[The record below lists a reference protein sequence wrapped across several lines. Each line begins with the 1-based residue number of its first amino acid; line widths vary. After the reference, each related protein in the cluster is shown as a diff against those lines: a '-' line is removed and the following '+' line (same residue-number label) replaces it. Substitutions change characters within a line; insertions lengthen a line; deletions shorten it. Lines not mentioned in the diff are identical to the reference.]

1 MQWLLDRFATA
12 PDQPAF
18 IHEGETTCYADV
30 LRRID
35 AFTAALQS
43 EGVSQGDKVAV
54 LADYAPAVVC
64 LILALARLGAI
75 VIPLSRA
82 AVVEEDAALAI
93 SGCDWFVEFDPQGRE
108 ASFRRHPVDV
118 EHPLVSELIE
128 VGRAGL
134 ILFSSGSS
142 GTPKA
147 ILHDFERIADK
158 FRLQRAAT
166 RAIPFLMIDH
176 FGGVNTVLAITSS
189 LGTVVTVADR
199 SVNAVCEAIA
209 RERVELLPATPSF
222 LTLMLASGLHRKLD
236 LGSLRRITYGTEVM
250 PQSTLSRLKAA
261 FPGVELQQTYGL
273 SEVGVLRSQS
283 RPDGSLWV
291 RVGGDGFETEV
302 RGGILWIRSR
312 YAMLGYLN
320 APSNFDADGWF
331 NTQDQVE
338 VDGDYIRILG
348 RVSDIINVGG
358 QKVYPAEVEDV
369 ILGLDNIVDVA
380 VVAEPHPMLGQIVVA
395 KVSLETPEPADDLK
409 RRIRAACRAQLAAFK
424 APAKV
429 IVTDESFHT
438 ARQKKI
444 RRASPAPPPTSG
456 GE

>member
-1 MQWLLDRFATA
+1 MQWLLDRFAAA
-12 PDQPAF
+12 PDRVAF
-18 IHEGETTCYADV
+18 IHEGEATTYSQV
-30 LRRID
+30 LARID
-35 AFTAALQS
+35 GFTAVLAR
-43 EGVSQGDKVAV
+43 EGVRAGDKVAV

-64 LILALARLGAI
+64 LILALARRGAI

-82 AVVEEDAALAI
+82 AVVEEGAALAI
-93 SGCDWFVEFDPQGRE
+93 SGCDWFVDFDLAGRV
-108 ASFRRHPVDV
+108 ATFRPRRIVA
-118 EHPLVSELIE
+118 EHPLVSGLIAA
-128 VGRAGL
+128 GRPGL

-158 FRLQRAAT
+158 FRVQRAAT

-189 LGTVVTVADR
+189 LGAVVTVADR
-199 SVNAVCEAIA
+199 SVAAVCEAIA

-222 LTLMLASGLHRKLD
+222 LTLMLASSLHRRLD
-236 LGSLRRITYGTEVM
+236 LSSLKRITYGTEVM
-250 PQSTLSRLKAA
+250 PQSTLSRLAVA

-291 RVGGDGFETEV
+291 RVGGEGFETEV
-302 RGGILWIRSR
+302 RGGV
-312 YAMLGYLN
+312 LGYLN
-320 APSNFDADGWF
+320 APSNLDADGWF

-338 VDGDYIRILG
+338 VDGEYIRILG

-369 ILGLDNIVDVA
+369 ILTLDNILDVA
-380 VVAEPHPMLGQIVVA
+380 VIAEAHPMLGQIVVA
-395 KVSLETPEPADDLK
+395 KVALRDPEAADDLK
-409 RRIRAACRAQLAAFK
+409 RRIRAACRLSLAAYK

-429 IVTDESFHT
+429 VVTEESFHN

-444 RRASPAPPPTSG
+444 RRA
-456 GE
+456 

>member
-1 MQWLLDRFATA
+1 MQWLLDRFATT
-12 PDQPAF
+12 PDRPAF
-18 IHEGETTCYADV
+18 VHEGETTTYGEVLQHIAD
-30 LRRID
+30 
-35 AFTAALQS
+35 FTARLER
-43 EGVSQGDKVAV
+43 EGVGAGQKVAI

-64 LILALARLGAI
+64 LIFALALRGAVI
-75 VIPLSRA
+75 IPLSRA
-82 AVVEEDAALAI
+82 AVVEEGAALAI
-93 SGCDWFVEFDPQGRE
+93 SGCDWFITFEVSGRG
-108 ASFRRHPVDV
+108 AVFARRPVPA
-118 EHPLVSELIE
+118 EHALVAGL
-128 VGRAGL
+128 VAAGRAGL

-147 ILHDFERIADK
+147 ILHDFDRIADK
-158 FRLQRAAT
+158 FRVQRAAT

-176 FGGVNTVLAITSS
+176 FGGVNTVLAIVSS

-199 SVNAVCEAIA
+199 SETAVCEAIA
-209 RERVELLPATPSF
+209 LERVELLPAKPSF
-222 LTLMLASGLHRKLD
+222 LTLMLASGIHRKLD
-236 LGSLRRITYGTEVM
+236 LTSLKRITYGTEVM
-250 PQSTLSRLKAA
+250 PQSTLHRLKEA
-261 FPGVELQQTYGL
+261 FPEVELQQTYGL

-291 RVGGDGFETEV
+291 RVGGQGFETEV
-302 RGGILWIRSR
+302 RDGILWIRSQ

-369 ILGLDNIVDVA
+369 ILALDNILDVA
-380 VVAEPHPMLGQIVVA
+380 VMAEAHAMLGQIVVA
-395 KVSLETPEPADDLK
+395 KVVLETPESPEDLK
-409 RRIRAACRAQLAAFK
+409 RRIRAACRSALAAYK

-429 IVTDESFHT
+429 IVTEESFHT

-444 RRASPAPPPTSG
+444 RRA
-456 GE
+456 

>member
-1 MQWLLDRFATA
+1 MQWLLDRFATT
-12 PDQPAF
+12 PDRPAF
-18 IHEGETTCYADV
+18 IHEGRTTTYGEV
-30 LRRID
+30 LAQIEGFSATLAR
-35 AFTAALQS
+35 
-43 EGVSQGDKVAV
+43 EGVRPGEKVAV

-64 LILALARLGAI
+64 LILALARHGAI

-82 AVVEEDAALAI
+82 AVVEEGAALAI
-93 SGCDWFVEFDPQGRE
+93 SGCDWFVEFDRKGQE
-108 ASFRRHPVDV
+108 ASFSRRSIVA
-118 EHPLVSELIE
+118 EHPLVADL
-128 VGRAGL
+128 VAQGRAGL

-147 ILHDFERIADK
+147 ILHDFDRIADK
-158 FRLQRAAT
+158 FRKQRAAT

-189 LGTVVTVADR
+189 LGAVVTVADR
-199 SVNAVCEAIA
+199 SVTAVCEAIA
-209 RERVELLPATPSF
+209 KERVELLPATPSF
-222 LTLMLASGLHRKLD
+222 LTLMLASGLQRKLD
-236 LGSLRRITYGTEVM
+236 LSSLTRITYGTEVM
-250 PQSTLSRLKAA
+250 PQSTLSRLKDA

-291 RVGGDGFETEV
+291 RVGGEGFETEV
-302 RGGILWIRSR
+302 RDGVLWIRSQ

-338 VDGDYIRILG
+338 VDGDYLKILG

-369 ILGLDNIVDVA
+369 ILELDNIVDVA
-380 VVAEPHPMLGQIVVA
+380 VVAERHAILGQIVVA
-395 KVSLETPEPADDLK
+395 KVVLREPEPVEDLK
-409 RRIRAACRAQLAAFK
+409 SRIRIACRASLAAFK

-429 IVTDESFHT
+429 LITNESLHT

-444 RRASPAPPPTSG
+444 RHA
-456 GE
+456 

>member
-1 MQWLLDRFATA
+1 MQWLLDRFETTPERA
-12 PDQPAF
+12 AF
-18 IHEGETTCYADV
+18 IHEGETTTYGEV
-30 LRRID
+30 LARIEDFGD
-35 AFTAALQS
+35 ALARQ
-43 EGVSQGDKVAV
+43 GVKAGEKVAV

-64 LILALARLGAI
+64 LILALARRGAI

-82 AVVEEDAALAI
+82 AVVEEDTALAI
-93 SGCDWFVEFDPQGRE
+93 SGCDWFVTFDAKGRE
-108 ASFRRHPVDV
+108 ADFSRRPIAA
-118 EHPLVSELIE
+118 EHALVSDLMAA
-128 VGRAGL
+128 GRAGL

-142 GTPKA
+142 GAPKA
-147 ILHDFERIADK
+147 ILHDFDRITDK
-158 FRLQRAAT
+158 FRKARAAT

-176 FGGVNTVLAITSS
+176 FGGINTVLAITSS

-236 LGSLRRITYGTEVM
+236 LSSLTRITYGTEVM
-250 PQSTLSRLKAA
+250 PQSTLSRLEAA
-261 FPGVELQQTYGL
+261 FPGVALQQTYGL

-302 RGGILWIRSR
+302 RDGVLWIRSQ

-320 APSNFDADGWF
+320 APSNFDAEGWF

-369 ILGLDNIVDVA
+369 ILALDNILDVA
-380 VVAEPHPMLGQIVVA
+380 VVAEPNALLGQIVVA
-395 KVSLETPEPADDLK
+395 KIALSTPEPVEDLK
-409 RRIRAACRAQLAAFK
+409 RRIRAACRASLAAYK

-429 IVTDESFHT
+429 LITEESFHT

-444 RRASPAPPPTSG
+444 RRA
-456 GE
+456 

>member
-12 PDQPAF
+12 AGQPAF
-18 IHEGETTCYADV
+18 IHEGETTTYAQVIAQIDGFGSV
-30 LRRID
+30 LAR
-35 AFTAALQS
+35 
-43 EGVSQGDKVAV
+43 EGVKAGEKVAV

-64 LILALARLGAI
+64 LILALARHGAI

-93 SGCDWFVEFDPQGRE
+93 SGCDWFVEFDPEGRE
-108 ASFRRHPVDV
+108 ATFARRPIAA
-118 EHPLVSELIE
+118 EHALVSALIAA
-128 VGRAGL
+128 GRPGL

-158 FRLQRAAT
+158 FRKQRAAT

-209 RERVELLPATPSF
+209 RDRVQLLPATPSF
-222 LTLMLASGLHRKLD
+222 LTLMLTSGLHRRLD
-236 LGSLRRITYGTEVM
+236 LTSLTRITYGTEVM
-250 PQSTLSRLKAA
+250 PQSTLSRLKQA

-302 RGGILWIRSR
+302 RDGILWIRSQ

-320 APSNFDADGWF
+320 APSMFDPDGWF

-338 VDGDYIRILG
+338 VDGDYIKILG

-369 ILGLDNIVDVA
+369 ILELDNILDVA
-380 VVAEPHPMLGQIVVA
+380 VLGEAHPLLGQIVVA
-395 KVSLETPEPADDLK
+395 KVSLLSPEPVEDLK
-409 RRIRAACRAQLAAFK
+409 RRIRAACRAHLAAYK

-429 IVTDESFHT
+429 IVSDESFHT
-438 ARQKKI
+438 ARQKKV
-444 RRASPAPPPTSG
+444 RRA
-456 GE
+456 

>member
-12 PDQPAF
+12 PDQAAF
-18 IHEGETTCYADV
+18 VHEGETVAYGQAVEIINGFSDTLA
-30 LRRID
+30 R
-35 AFTAALQS
+35 
-43 EGVSQGDKVAV
+43 EGVRAGEKVAV

-64 LILALARLGAI
+64 LILALAQAGAI

-82 AVVEEDAALAI
+82 AVVEEDGALAI
-93 SGCDWFVEFDPQGRE
+93 SGCDWFVEFDPEGRQ
-108 ASFRRHPVDV
+108 AAFKRRRIVVD
-118 EHPLVSELIE
+118 HALVSEL
-128 VGRAGL
+128 VAAGRPGL

-142 GTPKA
+142 GAPKA
-147 ILHDFERIADK
+147 ILHDFDRIADK
-158 FRLQRAAT
+158 FRKARTAT

-176 FGGVNTVLAITSS
+176 FGGVNTVLGITSS

-199 SVNAVCEAIA
+199 SVAAVCEAIA
-209 RERVELLPATPSF
+209 RNRVELLPATPSF

-236 LGSLRRITYGTEVM
+236 LSSLKRITYGTEVM
-250 PQSTLSRLKAA
+250 AQSTLDRLRAA

-291 RVGGDGFETEV
+291 RVGGEGFETRV
-302 RGGILWIRSR
+302 VDDVLWIRSQ

-331 NTQDQVE
+331 NTQDRVE
-338 VDGDYIRILG
+338 VEGDYIKILG

-369 ILGLDNIVDVA
+369 ILGLDNILDVA
-380 VVAEPHPMLGQIVVA
+380 VIGEAHALLGQIVVA
-395 KVSLETPEPADDLK
+395 KVALQTPEPADDLK
-409 RRIRAACRAQLAAFK
+409 RRIRLACRASLAAYK

-429 IVTDESFHT
+429 LISQESFHT

-444 RRASPAPPPTSG
+444 RRA
-456 GE
+456 

>member
-12 PDQPAF
+12 AEAPAF
-18 IHEGETTCYADV
+18 IHEGERTTYGEVIAQIERFGEV
-30 LRRID
+30 L
-35 AFTAALQS
+35 AQ
-43 EGVSQGDKVAV
+43 EGVKGGEKVAV

-64 LILALARLGAI
+64 LILALARHGAI

-93 SGCDWFVEFDPQGRE
+93 SGCDWFVEFDLEGRK
-108 ASFRRHPVDV
+108 ASFSRRPIAA
-118 EHPLVSELIE
+118 EHALVSAL
-128 VGRAGL
+128 VAAGRAGL

-147 ILHDFERIADK
+147 ILHDFDRIADK
-158 FRLQRAAT
+158 FRKQRAAT

-209 RERVELLPATPSF
+209 RDRVQLLPATPSF
-222 LTLMLASGLHRKLD
+222 LTLMLTSGLHRKLD
-236 LGSLRRITYGTEVM
+236 LSSLTRITYGTEVM
-250 PQSTLSRLKAA
+250 PQSTLNRLTAA

-291 RVGGDGFETEV
+291 RVGGEGFETQV
-302 RGGILWIRSR
+302 REGILWIRSQ

-320 APSNFDADGWF
+320 APSKFDADGWF

-338 VDGDYIRILG
+338 VDGDYIKILG

-369 ILGLDNIVDVA
+369 ILELDNIVDVA
-380 VVAEPHPMLGQIVVA
+380 VIGESHPLLGQIVVA
-395 KVSLETPEPADDLK
+395 KVIVETPESADDLK
-409 RRIRAACRAQLAAFK
+409 RRIRAACRAHLAAYK

-429 IVTDESFHT
+429 VVTEESLHT
-438 ARQKKI
+438 ARQKKV
-444 RRASPAPPPTSG
+444 RRA
-456 GE
+456 

>member
-1 MQWLLDRFATA
+1 VQWLLDRFATA
-12 PDQPAF
+12 TGQAAF
-18 IHEGETTCYADV
+18 IHEGQTTTYGEVVAK
-30 LRRID
+30 ID
-35 AFTAALQS
+35 AFGAVLA
-43 EGVSQGDKVAV
+43 EHGVRAGEKVAV

-64 LILALARLGAI
+64 LILALARHGAI
-75 VIPLSRA
+75 VIPLSRQ

-93 SGCDWFVEFDPQGRE
+93 SGCDWFVEFDLDGRE
-108 ASFRRHPVDV
+108 ASFSRRPIAA
-118 EHPLVSELIE
+118 EHPLVSEL
-128 VGRAGL
+128 VAAGRPGL

-147 ILHDFERIADK
+147 ILHDFDRIADK
-158 FRLQRAAT
+158 FRKQRAAT

-209 RERVELLPATPSF
+209 RDRVQLLPATPSF
-222 LTLMLASGLHRKLD
+222 LTLMLTSGIHRKLD
-236 LGSLRRITYGTEVM
+236 LSSLTRITYGTEVM
-250 PQSTLSRLKAA
+250 PQSTLTRLREA

-291 RVGGDGFETEV
+291 RVGGEGFETQV
-302 RGGILWIRSR
+302 RDGILWIRSQ

-320 APSNFDADGWF
+320 APSKFDAEGWF

-338 VDGDYIRILG
+338 VDGDYLRILG

-369 ILGLDNIVDVA
+369 ILDLDNIHDVA
-380 VVAEPHPMLGQIVVA
+380 VVGEAHPLLGQIVVA
-395 KVSLETPEPADDLK
+395 KVVLQAPEAADDLK
-409 RRIRAACRAQLAAFK
+409 RRIRTACRAHLAAYK

-429 IVTDESFHT
+429 VITEESFHT

-444 RRASPAPPPTSG
+444 RRA
-456 GE
+456 

>member
-12 PDQPAF
+12 AEAPAF
-18 IHEGETTCYADV
+18 IHEGERTTYGEVIAQIERFGDV
-30 LRRID
+30 LTRH
-35 AFTAALQS
+35 
-43 EGVSQGDKVAV
+43 GVKAGEKVAV

-64 LILALARLGAI
+64 LILALARHGAI

-93 SGCDWFVEFDPQGRE
+93 SGCDWFVEFDVVGRE
-108 ASFRRHPVDV
+108 AAFSRRPIAA
-118 EHPLVSELIE
+118 EHALVSEL
-128 VGRAGL
+128 VAAGRAGL

-147 ILHDFERIADK
+147 ILHDFDRIADK
-158 FRLQRAAT
+158 FRKQRAAT

-209 RERVELLPATPSF
+209 RDRVQLLPATPSF
-222 LTLMLASGLHRKLD
+222 LTLMLTSGLHRKLD
-236 LGSLRRITYGTEVM
+236 LSSLTRITYGTEVM
-250 PQSTLSRLKAA
+250 PQSTLNRLTAA

-291 RVGGDGFETEV
+291 RVGGEGFETQV
-302 RGGILWIRSR
+302 RDGILWIRSQ

-320 APSNFDADGWF
+320 APSKFDADGWF

-338 VDGDYIRILG
+338 VDGDYIKILG

-369 ILGLDNIVDVA
+369 ILELDNIVDVA
-380 VVAEPHPMLGQIVVA
+380 VIGESHPLLGQIVVA
-395 KVSLETPEPADDLK
+395 KVIVETPESADDLK
-409 RRIRAACRAQLAAFK
+409 RRIRAACRAHLAAYK

-429 IVTDESFHT
+429 VVTEESLHT
-438 ARQKKI
+438 ARQKKV
-444 RRASPAPPPTSG
+444 RRA
-456 GE
+456 

>member
-12 PDQPAF
+12 ADEPAF
-18 IHEGETTCYADV
+18 IHEGERTTYGEVVAQIERFGEV
-30 LRRID
+30 LAR
-35 AFTAALQS
+35 Q
-43 EGVSQGDKVAV
+43 GVKAGEKVAV

-64 LILALARLGAI
+64 LILALARHGAI

-82 AVVEEDAALAI
+82 AVVEEDAALSI
-93 SGCDWFVEFDPQGRE
+93 SGCDWFVEFDREGRE
-108 ASFRRHPVDV
+108 ATFARRPIAA
-118 EHPLVSELIE
+118 EHALVSELAAA
-128 VGRAGL
+128 GRAGL

-147 ILHDFERIADK
+147 ILHDFDRIADK
-158 FRLQRAAT
+158 FRKQRAAT

-199 SVNAVCEAIA
+199 SVTAVCEAIA
-209 RERVELLPATPSF
+209 RDRVQLLPATPSF
-222 LTLMLASGLHRKLD
+222 LTLMLTSGLHRKLD
-236 LGSLRRITYGTEVM
+236 LGSLTRITYGTEVM
-250 PQSTLSRLKAA
+250 AQSTLTRLKAA

-291 RVGGDGFETEV
+291 RVGGEGFETQV
-302 RGGILWIRSR
+302 RDGILWIRSQ

-320 APSNFDADGWF
+320 APSKFDADGWF
-331 NTQDQVE
+331 NTEDQVE

-358 QKVYPAEVEDV
+358 QTVYPAEVEDV
-369 ILGLDNIVDVA
+369 ILELDNIVDVA
-380 VVAEPHPMLGQIVVA
+380 VIGEAHPLLGQIVVA
-395 KVSLETPEPADDLK
+395 KVIVETPETADDLK
-409 RRIRAACRAQLAAFK
+409 RRIRAACRAHLAAYK
-424 APAKV
+424 PPSKV
-429 IVTDESFHT
+429 VVTEESLHT
-438 ARQKKI
+438 ARQKMA
-444 RRASPAPPPTSG
+444 RHA
-456 GE
+456 

>member
-12 PDQPAF
+12 ADQPAF
-18 IHEGETTCYADV
+18 IHEGETTTYGEVVAQIDRFGAV
-30 LRRID
+30 LAR
-35 AFTAALQS
+35 
-43 EGVSQGDKVAV
+43 EGVRAGEKVAV

-64 LILALARLGAI
+64 LILALARHGAI

-93 SGCDWFVEFDPQGRE
+93 SGCDWFVEFDPEGRE
-108 ASFRRHPVDV
+108 ASFARRPIVA
-118 EHPLVSELIE
+118 EHALVSDL
-128 VGRAGL
+128 VAAGRPGL

-158 FRLQRAAT
+158 FKKQRAAT

-209 RERVELLPATPSF
+209 RDRVQLLPATPSF
-222 LTLMLASGLHRKLD
+222 LTLMLTSGLHRKLD
-236 LGSLRRITYGTEVM
+236 LGSLTRITYGTEVM

-261 FPGVELQQTYGL
+261 FLGVELQQTYGL

-291 RVGGDGFETEV
+291 RVGGEGFETEV
-302 RGGILWIRSR
+302 RDGILWIRSQ

-320 APSNFDADGWF
+320 APSMFDADGWF

-338 VDGDYIRILG
+338 VDGDYIKILG

-369 ILGLDNIVDVA
+369 ILELDNILDVA
-380 VVAEPHPMLGQIVVA
+380 VLGEAHPLLGQIVVA
-395 KVSLETPEPADDLK
+395 KVILQSPEPVEDLK
-409 RRIRAACRAQLAAFK
+409 RRIRVACRAHLAAYK

-429 IVTDESFHT
+429 VVTEDSFHT

-444 RRASPAPPPTSG
+444 RRA
-456 GE
+456 